1 MRQREHR
8 NIFVFLLF
16 WSALVVTLFFHAS
29 GRVDIPLLHFPQ
41 SKGIL
46 LMVQE
51 GYKHTNLVGLREEV
65 YAIQHGVPFIHPLRV
80 ELMKK
85 NGIFVAHSMQEAQRM
100 VDAGT
105 ENIEP
110 RLILKEKDFQGYNL
124 YSLGSRIYAVPAM
137 HPDSGAP
144 LPAAHPYRE
153 QFVGENLDEAKRFIM
168 RQAASGK

>member
-8 NIFVFLLF
+8 NILVFLLF
-16 WSALVVTLFFHAS
+16 WSALVVMLFLHAS
-29 GRVDIPLLHFPQ
+29 GRVDIALLHFPQ

-65 YAIQHGVPFIHPLRV
+65 YAIPQGVPFIHPRRV
-80 ELMKK
+80 ELMRK

-105 ENIEP
+105 EKIEP
-110 RLILKEKDFQGYNL
+110 RLILKEKNFQGYNL
-124 YSLGSRIYAVPAM
+124 YALGERIYAVPAM

-144 LPAAHPYRE
+144 LPAAHPYGE
-153 QFVGENLDEAKRFIM
+153 QFAGKNLEEAKRFIM

>member
-1 MRQREHR
+1 MRQRENR

-16 WSALVVTLFFHAS
+16 WSALIVVLFLHTS

-51 GYKHTNLVGLREEV
+51 GYKRTNLVGLREEV
-65 YAIQHGVPFIHPLRV
+65 YAIPHGVPFIHPRRV

-85 NGIFVAHSMQEAQRM
+85 SGIFIAHSMQEAQRM

-105 ENIEP
+105 ENIDP
-110 RLILKEKDFQGYNL
+110 RLILKEKNLQGYNL
-124 YSLGSRIYAVPAM
+124 YSLGDRIYAVPAM

-144 LPAAHPYRE
+144 LPAAHPYWE
-153 QFVGENLDEAKRFIM
+153 QFAGKNLEQARRFIM